1 MSYRFSFRGCCDE
14 DLKHWGDVYIHSSI
28 VTGYHPLT
36 TDSMLSDSFALMVT
50 DGRVDWVN
58 DTQWSTDLQG
68 LTQLANSRRV
78 MHARI
83 FPRADGTSVW
93 CAAFPTS
100 RTADLA
106 GFEYGAW
113 GAPHRPPNGF
123 NVLVASPGGVP
134 QGRFSYGRPG
144 GVDIYGRHS
153 PIGAVAVDANTSDKK
168 KYKSTFHGMT
178 VTSSGDMVSA
188 WWSNWDT
195 TQTPVYDISDAHE
208 AELSWAKSWLLD
220 LFQDYTPTVV
230 TSGEVDDPSVPPS
243 PGHSI
248 VYGFLGHVGFH
259 WYGIQLGSLADEVRF
274 GNIVHATGYNP
285 YHYAAVTPGE
295 VYYGGAI
302 DPLTR
307 RTGVNQQRQWL
318 QGRDDKHNV
327 KWEVALPV
335 GVPTYEG
342 VMVRPPIVPT
352 WEEERTYEISLTG
365 EQTTRPEH
373 WDFSRASPGMALGRY
388 RGMTGAGHVYGTY
401 RSLEN
406 GLDGTI
412 RDSRTKIEAGKNGDI
427 ILLMPTNVPGNWGT
441 VPPSST
447 PDTFKNVFCYNGGS
461 LKWMTNP
468 FDYCCYLGLAHLDET
483 SDKFQ
488 SFVAHEELTEGM
500 LKRDLELS
508 GLRAWDY
515 SNVWFNAYW
524 RHEPDSGT
532 IRSMDTKDFQIPKPY
547 DMRVDSGGNPWVL
560 VSHENENGWGVGV
573 TLYKLSGSSGGKIW
587 KRTLTTTVSD
597 ANYPMVPDRAGAMFM
612 VIDGGLQKIS
622 ADGSVEWAWN
632 GTMVSEHLGWGGNS
646 RNSLANA
653 DGFHIESV
661 SADNTKLWGH
671 GWTFVPGVPHGYGS
685 TEYRAMWLDVSEPVN
700 TQSARGVVFDDGTGR
715 DPNAAAL
722 NYVTVVAA
730 HPGEPAP
737 FG

>member
-1 MSYRFSFRGCCDE
+1 MWSWGELMSYRFSFRGCCDD

-28 VTGYHPLT
+28 VTGHHPFVP
-36 TDSMLSDSFALMVT
+36 DSMLSDSSALMVT
-50 DGRVDWVN
+50 DGRVDWAN
-58 DTQWSTDLQG
+58 NAQWSTDSVRPYYPG
-68 LTQLANSRRV
+68 SRRMAHV
-78 MHARI
+78 RI

-93 CAAFPTS
+93 CKAFPTS
-100 RTADLA
+100 RTTDLA
-106 GFEYGAW
+106 GFEYGVW

-123 NVLVASPGGVP
+123 NILVASPGGVP
-134 QGRFSYGRPG
+134 LGRFSYGRPG

-153 PIGAVAVDANTSDKK
+153 PIGAVAVDANTSDQK

-195 TQTPVYDISDAHE
+195 TQAPVYDIEDAHA
-208 AELSWAKSWLLD
+208 AEVSWAKSWLLD
-220 LFQDYTPTVV
+220 LFQEYTPT
-230 TSGEVDDPSVPPS
+230 
-243 PGHSI
+243 I
-248 VYGFLGHVGFH
+248 VYDDAGGRVLYGFH
-259 WYGIQLGSLADEVRF
+259 GFFWGITHESLADEVRF
-274 GNIVHATGYNP
+274 GKIIHATGYDP

-295 VYYGGAI
+295 VYYGGA
-302 DPLTR
+302 
-307 RTGVNQQRQWL
+307 GVNQQRQWV

-335 GVPTYEG
+335 GVPVYEG
-342 VMVRPPIVPT
+342 VMVRPPRIPT
-352 WEEERTYEISLTG
+352 WEEEVHHGFSTTG
-365 EQTTRPEH
+365 QDRITPGH
-373 WDFSRASPGMALGRY
+373 WDFSGASPGMALGRY
-388 RGMTGAGHVYGTY
+388 RGMTGAGHVYGPY

-412 RDSRTKIEAGKNGDI
+412 RDGRTKIEAGKNGDV
-427 ILLMPTNVPGNWGT
+427 ILLIPTNVPGNWGT

-447 PDTFKNVFCYNGGS
+447 PDTFKNVFCYNAGS

-468 FDYCCYLGLAHLDET
+468 FDHCCYLGLADLDET
-483 SDKFQ
+483 SAKFQ
-488 SFVAHEELTEGM
+488 GFVAHEELTEGTM
-500 LKRDLELS
+500 KRDLELS
-508 GLRAWDY
+508 GLRDWDY

-524 RHEPDSGT
+524 RHLPYSGT

-547 DMRVDSGGNPWVL
+547 DMRVDSDGNPWVL

-587 KRTLTTTVSD
+587 KRTLTTAVSD
-597 ANYPMVPDRAGAMFM
+597 ANYPMVPDRAGAMFII
-612 VIDGGLQKIS
+612 IDGGLQKIS

-632 GTMVSEHLGWGGNS
+632 GTMVSEHLGWVANS

-653 DGFHIESV
+653 DGFRIESV

-671 GWTFVPGVPHGYGS
+671 GWTFIPGVPHGSGS

-722 NYVTVVAA
+722 SYVTVVAS